1 MFDIDAI
8 KRYSAELKSSNDY
21 AERIFDSM
29 VRPLVVLDAELRVQH
44 ANPTFY
50 ETFNTTPNE
59 ANGHLLLEH
68 FDGQLDK
75 AELQAA
81 LKSALETDLSV
92 RSEQIVVKVPE
103 RGMLTL
109 HLNIAR
115 VQAAPDAQMPSGLLV
130 SIDDI
135 TARIRAEAAL
145 RRNEN
150 LAAMGTLA
158 AGSLMRSTI
167 RSAPS

>member
-59 ANGHLLLEH
+59 ANATLC
-68 FDGQLDK
+68 
-75 AELQAA
+75 
-81 LKSALETDLSV
+81 SNTSTV
-92 RSEQIVVKVPE
+92 NSTRRSFKP
-103 RGMLTL
+103 
-109 HLNIAR
+109 
-115 VQAAPDAQMPSGLLV
+115 PS
-130 SIDDI
+130 
-135 TARIRAEAAL
+135 RA
-145 RRNEN
+145 
-150 LAAMGTLA
+150 
-158 AGSLMRSTI
+158 
-167 RSAPS
+167 